1 VDGDLLALDGVGAGA
16 DFQDLLLESHLRVL
30 RVSSPEL
37 GDCAALVLWFLTGG
51 CATYISGFFFYKQR
65 VHTFIPQEFFPF
77 ILSRIIS

>member
-16 DFQDLLLESHLRVL
+16 GFQDLLLESHLRVL

-51 CATYISGFFFYKQR
+51 CATYISGFFFISNVYTPLFPKS
-65 VHTFIPQEFFPF
+65 FPF